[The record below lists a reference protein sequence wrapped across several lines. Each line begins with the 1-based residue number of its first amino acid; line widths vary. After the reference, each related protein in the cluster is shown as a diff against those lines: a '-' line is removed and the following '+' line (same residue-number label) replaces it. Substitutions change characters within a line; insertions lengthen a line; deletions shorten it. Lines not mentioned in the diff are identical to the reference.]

1 MSRGLDAL
9 VKYLPFVVVVAAW
22 EMGVRAGFLNPAFFS
37 SPAGVLDGAL
47 HWYGTGKILPHL
59 ARTLGEILAGT
70 TISFLVGVP
79 TGILIG
85 WYRRFADGTN
95 PVLSFL
101 DAVPAVAVAPMGP
114 LVLGL
119 GPWTAIILV
128 VYLTIFPTVFNVA
141 AGVRTV
147 AHDLL
152 RMGRHF
158 GASDRQLFATIVLP
172 SIVPYV
178 IGVLR
183 GTIGRALAGALVGEW
198 LGSNAGLGSM
208 MFDAAAIFEAKT
220 VYVSALT
227 VVALSL
233 VASAMVAVAER
244 RLWHWRPV

>member
-1 MSRGLDAL
+1 MSRAMDAV
-9 VKYLPFVVVVAAW
+9 VKYLPFVLLVAAW
-22 EMGVRAGFLNPAFFS
+22 EAGTRAGVLNPAFFS
-37 SPAGVLDGAL
+37 SPVGVLDGAT
-47 HWYGTGKILPHL
+47 HWYGTGKIVPHL
-59 ARTLGEILAGT
+59 TRTLGEILAGT
-70 TISFLVGVP
+70 TLSFAVGVP
-79 TGILIG
+79 LGILIG
-85 WYRRFADGTN
+85 WYRPFAEGTT

-101 DAVPAVAVAPMGP
+101 DAVPAVAIAPMGP

-119 GPWTAIILV
+119 GPWTAIVLV
-128 VYLTIFPTVFNVA
+128 FYLTVFPTIFNVA

-158 GASDRQLFATIVLP
+158 GASDRQLFTTIVLP

-233 VASAMVAVAER
+233 IASAIVGVAER
-244 RLWHWRPV
+244 RLWRWRPA